1 MDAQAVIGRLNRI
14 YGADKGFRI
23 YAVVMP
29 GILKD
34 FRRMLEAAAPG
45 ETVREEYRLEDGKAA
60 IFLTGRR
67 NTSGEAEIEAEVC

>member
-1 MDAQAVIGRLNRI
+1 M
-14 YGADKGFRI
+14 
-23 YAVVMP
+23 VMP

-67 NTSGEAEIEAEVC
+67 NTAGEAEIEAEVR